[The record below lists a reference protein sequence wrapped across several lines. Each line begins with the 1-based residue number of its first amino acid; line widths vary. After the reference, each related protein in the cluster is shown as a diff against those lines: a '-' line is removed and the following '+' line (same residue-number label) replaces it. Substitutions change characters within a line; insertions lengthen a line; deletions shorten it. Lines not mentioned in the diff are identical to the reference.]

1 MCSTE
6 QVLHCCTPPA
16 GPRVQAL
23 LIFNLGNLRARG
35 LGEGEGNYQPST
47 FLHSCYNVR
56 VSPVTDY
63 ALETSFPTESM
74 MYAMPPQSMAAI
86 STRPKVRWS
95 MRP

>member
-1 MCSTE
+1 M
-6 QVLHCCTPPA
+6 LHCCTPRRPDLA
-16 GPRVQAL
+16 KPF
-23 LIFNLGNLRARG
+23 IIYNLGNLRARAG
-35 LGEGEGNYQPST
+35 LGEGNYQPST

>member
-1 MCSTE
+1 M
-6 QVLHCCTPPA
+6 QHRAGAPLLHPA
-16 GPRVQAL
+16 GRTSRPSL
-23 LIFNLGNLRARG
+23 LSFITSEIYARAG
-35 LGEGEGNYQPST
+35 LGEGNYQPST